1 MELIVEKKKAISQLS
16 VSQMSDGNKRCYG
29 EKYSKEGG
37 SAEGTV
43 ILNRAYLFILVFK
56 YVF

>member
-1 MELIVEKKKAISQLS
+1 
-16 VSQMSDGNKRCYG
+16 MSDGNKRCYG
-29 EKYSKEGG
+29 EKYSTEGG

-56 YVF
+56 YMSFKLIVY